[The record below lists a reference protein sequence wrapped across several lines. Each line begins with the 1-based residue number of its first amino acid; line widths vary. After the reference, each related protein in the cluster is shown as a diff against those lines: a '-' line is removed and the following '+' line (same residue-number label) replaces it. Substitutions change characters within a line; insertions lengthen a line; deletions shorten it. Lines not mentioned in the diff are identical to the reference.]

1 MKISINYKNLV
12 MWWKKKK
19 KVEDKQLRNLR
30 WVMWIIGIIA
40 CLMLIGYMIK
50 FRNGIISDE
59 SSDWGAFGAYM
70 GAITGLLAF
79 LGVLYTIRQ
88 SSIQAVTRDERDLF
102 FRLMDEHRQT
112 RDTLI
117 YPTENKKGIEAIGA
131 YVDDINKD
139 FQLLIILSSSFGYK
153 KFREW
158 SSAINFKEQDE
169 ETSTYKLMYED
180 VIINA
185 LECISALQVLTD
197 FGKDVDLKK
206 LHDEKPEVKY
216 ATCEQCFPNLYHLI
230 TVIEEGTLDTE
241 RFDYSKILDAQS
253 LAFVARMIWWHM
265 DNYGRYRALIYT
277 GKIFHKKH
285 LVPIAYYFN
294 NLAYTTYTLD
304 NFIKTNKD
312 YYMKYWRSKF
322 SADEIYLLLFY
333 LASDKLDVDILQTVI
348 DYRLFDNLGTRD
360 LVDLKQQDFRRTALA
375 HELIKAIIEE
385 KKEEKRRNEEK

>member
-1 MKISINYKNLV
+1 

-19 KVEDKQLRNLR
+19 KVEDKQSRNLR
-30 WVMWIIGIIA
+30 CAMRIVGLVA
-40 CLMLIGYMIK
+40 VVMLISYFGNYHYG
-50 FRNGIISDE
+50 FSENQA
-59 SSDWGAFGAYM
+59 DWGAFGAYM

-102 FRLMDEHRQT
+102 FRLMDEHRKT

-169 ETSTYKLMYED
+169 DTSKYRSMYED
-180 VIINA
+180 LIIDV
-185 LECISALQVLTD
+185 LECISVLPVLANP
-197 FGKDVDLKK
+197 KKKVDLTK
-206 LHDEKPEVKY
+206 LHDENPEVKH
-216 ATCEQCFPNLYHLI
+216 ATCEQCFSNLEELI
-230 TVIEEGTLDTE
+230 TIIEEGTLDTE
-241 RFDYSKILDAQS
+241 RFDYSKIPNAS
-253 LAFVARMIWWHM
+253 NLAFVARMIWRHL
-265 DNYGRYRALIYT
+265 DNYGRCRALIYT

-285 LVPIAYYFN
+285 LVPITYYFN

-304 NFIKTNKD
+304 NFVRTNKD

-360 LVDLKQQDFRRTALA
+360 LVDLKQQDFRGTALA